1 MRLGILMH
9 LGTLFTAIL
18 LATLSSLQAQPV
30 ISTYPLP
37 TSPKDSLSLE
47 QYLDLV
53 LAANPTAIS
62 AALET
67 DIAEATIRDAY
78 GEFDPLFEGRIERK
92 TKNGLPTVD
101 QISASFELPI
111 GSLFGPK
118 FIAKYKRGF
127 GSRLSSTD
135 LTDPPG
141 EAEIG
146 LKLPLLQ
153 GIFLDKRRALFEK
166 ASLRPDLSRANEMQ
180 IKNNLLLTASELYW
194 DWAEAY
200 SQLAVAQQVYDIA
213 VVRAKAIA
221 ERVRRGETAAI
232 DSIEALQEVEKRRGD
247 VLKAQ
252 RKYEATSI
260 KAAVL
265 LWNPDGTPR
274 PLNAVPYS
282 LPPAPTLTPAQIEFD
297 RMQALQLRPEAL
309 QIDVEQRSADIDVRF
324 STEFLRPNLE
334 AQFQALQYFGTASGF
349 DYRIGLS
356 ISQPLFFRNANAQ
369 LQLAQIKATRTTLK
383 RLEINRKIQADID
396 DALSAIAR
404 ALERIEAAERETR
417 YAYLVQEGERQRFL
431 AGESSLLILNLRE
444 RATATA
450 MQGLVNARADYLRAI
465 SDYLWATGKIQQRWI
480 R

>member
-1 MRLGILMH
+1 MFNAHHSLK
-9 LGTLFTAIL
+9 FFL
-18 LATLSSLQAQPV
+18 LAIACLALIPSSHTWSQPRALLSTAP
-30 ISTYPLP
+30 P
-37 TSPKDSLSLE
+37 DSLSLE

-62 AALET
+62 AALEA
-67 DIAEATIRDAY
+67 DVAEATVQDAY
-78 GEFDPLFEGRIERK
+78 GAFDPIFEGLVERK
-92 TKNGLPTVD
+92 TKSGLPTVD
-101 QISASFELPI
+101 FISAGIELPI

-118 FIAKYKRGF
+118 FVAKYKRGS
-127 GSRLSSTD
+127 GSRVD
-135 LTDPPG
+135 FVNRTDPSG

-166 ASLRPDLSRANEMQ
+166 AALRPDLSRANEMQ
-180 IKNNLLLTASELYW
+180 IKNNLLLAASERYW

-200 SQLAVAQQVYDIA
+200 SQLQVAKQVYDIA
-213 VVRAKAIA
+213 VVRANAIS
-221 ERVRRGETAAI
+221 ERVRRGETPAL
-232 DSIEALQEVEKRRGD
+232 DSVEALQEVAKRYGD

-252 RKYEATSI
+252 RKYESATI
-260 KAAVL
+260 KAGVL
-265 LWNPDGTPR
+265 LWNQDGTPR
-274 PLNAVPYS
+274 ALTAVPYS

-297 RMQALQLRPEAL
+297 RMQALKNRPEFM

-324 STEFLRPNLE
+324 SYEFLRPNLE
-334 AQFQALQYFGTASGF
+334 AQFQALQYFGSASGF

-356 ISQPLFFRNANAQ
+356 ISQPLFFREATAQ
-369 LQLAQIKATRTTLK
+369 LQLSQIKATRTTLK
-383 RLEINRKIQADID
+383 RLEIERKIQADID
-396 DALSAIAR
+396 DALSAIGR

-417 YAYLVQEGERQRFL
+417 YAYLVQEGERKRFL

-450 MQGLVNARADYLRAI
+450 MQGLVNAQADYLRAI